1 MAGGIGFS
9 DWLGLLVEYG
19 KRLLCL
25 GCKPNPGRIPL
36 YGCPLAIHV
45 EMTHDAGKVG
55 VILAHRI
62 KLRRAETGLKITKRL
77 LPRLR
82 VRVLGSVIRNV
93 YVIEP
98 LAYRLGRTNCPLS
111 SRVGHDLEVIP
122 YRLVV
127 M

>member
-1 MAGGIGFS
+1 MQPAVVV
-9 DWLGLLVEYG
+9 LGLLAEYG

-25 GCKPNPGRIPL
+25 GCKPNPDRIRL

-45 EMTHDAGKVG
+45 EMLDDAGEVG

-62 KLRRAETGLKITKRL
+62 KLRRAKTGLKITKRL

-93 YVIEP
+93 HLIEP

-111 SRVGHDLEVIP
+111 SRVGPDLEVLP
-122 YRLVV
+122 YRVVV